1 MSGSSFI
8 PCSWAS
14 SLLMNCPSA
23 PESTRANVSTVSFPF
38 LSVIGTVS
46 DDVFLL
52 VITTGEI
59 RISDG
64 DSVGLLRLRQNPV
77 LPVGP
82 GLPLVHP
89 PSFHS
94 ARLVSWWLVLLLGSQ
109 TLVRVG
115 LLVLGVPF
123 VWVLRALSVSG
134 GCFGMGCWFLHS
146 VLGILGGSPVVS
158 DSGSLSVLGS

>member
-1 MSGSSFI
+1 M
-8 PCSWAS
+8 
-14 SLLMNCPSA
+14 
-23 PESTRANVSTVSFPF
+23 
-38 LSVIGTVS
+38 VS

-82 GLPLVHP
+82 GLPLFHP

-109 TLVRVG
+109 TPVRVG

-123 VWVLRALSVSG
+123 V
-134 GCFGMGCWFLHS
+134 
-146 VLGILGGSPVVS
+146 
-158 DSGSLSVLGS
+158 